1 MRFMNE
7 KDKSL
12 ENEQQI
18 QAESEFKLEKFEL
31 NPVSSAEM
39 IKPDIS
45 EEDEDLLSLDV
56 QTPQI
61 LVEANL
67 IENEEIAE
75 IVEEEP
81 LETVATEEKDPIFEE
96 LAEPK
101 LPELPRENRARLQM
115 QSPNRIYF
123 YWSLKN
129 NPFQTLQKVFGGQT
143 SSYRLVAK
151 LINQKTEA
159 EEIQPVEAEGNWWF
173 DVEANSEYRAEIG
186 FYAPNRPYFRVLF
199 SNAVE
204 TPRKS
209 PSTCRDY
216 SEDFTVDAQ
225 KFAEVLKHSG
235 YRQDAFEV
243 ALAGDD
249 IDYADFATK
258 NAFSRLTGKQYVSTE
273 DTSELRFALLAL
285 ASGYSLEELRGQVS
299 PTLFAVLQE
308 SVEKLSAEKAFS
320 ALQENFDVLED
331 EFIEEAEETLTP
343 TVFGA
348 SLINFPRTSRKRRL
362 PKTILPKFEP
372 ISSLR

>member
-1 MRFMNE
+1 M
-7 KDKSL
+7 

-45 EEDEDLLSLDV
+45 EEDEDILSLNV

-61 LVEANL
+61 LVNAGL
-67 IENEEIAE
+67 IEREAITETIE
-75 IVEEEP
+75 GEP
-81 LETVATEEKDPIFEE
+81 PETVATEEKDPIFEE

-159 EEIQPVEAEGNWWF
+159 EEIHPIEAEGNWWF
-173 DVEANSEYRAEIG
+173 DIDANSEYRAEIG

-199 SNAVE
+199 SNVVE

-209 PSTCRDY
+209 PSPRRDY
-216 SEDFTVDAQ
+216 SEDFTVNAQ

-258 NAFSRLTGKQYVSTE
+258 NAFLSLTGKPYVSTE
-273 DTSELRFALLAL
+273 DPSELRFALLAL

-299 PTLFAVLQE
+299 PKLFAVLQE

-331 EFIEEAEETLTP
+331 EFIEEEEETPTP

-372 ISSLR
+372 ISSLRF

>member
-1 MRFMNE
+1 M
-7 KDKSL
+7 
-12 ENEQQI
+12 ENKQQI

-45 EEDEDLLSLDV
+45 EEDEDILSLNV
-56 QTPQI
+56 QPPQI
-61 LVEANL
+61 LVDAGL

-75 IVEEEP
+75 IIEEEP
-81 LETVATEEKDPIFEE
+81 LETAEAEEKDPIFEE

-159 EEIQPVEAEGNWWF
+159 EEIQPIEAEGNWWF

-209 PSTCRDY
+209 PSTRRDY

-299 PTLFAVLQE
+299 PKLFAVLQE

-343 TVFGA
+343 SVFGA

-372 ISSLR
+372 LSSLR

>member
-1 MRFMNE
+1 MNE

-18 QAESEFKLEKFEL
+18 QAESEFRLEKFEL

-45 EEDEDLLSLDV
+45 EEDEDILSLNV
-56 QTPQI
+56 QPPI
-61 LVEANL
+61 LVKAGL
-67 IENEEIAE
+67 IENEKTAAE
-75 IVEEEP
+75 TIEKEPIETAETEEE
-81 LETVATEEKDPIFEE
+81 DPVFKE
-96 LAEPK
+96 LSEPK

-115 QSPNRIYF
+115 QSPNKIYF

-159 EEIQPVEAEGNWWF
+159 EEIHPIEAEGNWWF
-173 DVEANSEYRAEIG
+173 DVDANSEYRAEIG

-199 SNAVE
+199 SNAIE

-209 PSTCRDY
+209 PSTRRDY
-216 SEDFTVDAQ
+216 SEDFTVNAQ

-249 IDYADFATK
+249 IDYADFVTK
-258 NAFSRLTGKQYVSTE
+258 NAFSRLTGKQYVSTD

-285 ASGYSLEELRGQVS
+285 ASGYSLEDLRGRLN
-299 PTLFAVLQE
+299 PTLVAVLQE
-308 SVEKLSAEKAFS
+308 SEEKLSTEKTLA

-348 SLINFPRTSRKRRL
+348 SLINFPRTSRKKRL

-372 ISSLR
+372 ISSLRF

>member
-1 MRFMNE
+1 MNE

-12 ENEQQI
+12 ENEHTQV
-18 QAESEFKLEKFEL
+18 SEFKLEEFEL

-45 EEDEDLLSLDV
+45 EESEDLLSLNARS
-56 QTPQI
+56 TQI
-61 LVEANL
+61 SIDADLV
-67 IENEEIAE
+67 ENEESAE
-75 IVEEEP
+75 IIKDDFA
-81 LETVATEEKDPIFEE
+81 ETVELEAEDPVFKE
-96 LAEPK
+96 LSEPK

-159 EEIQPVEAEGNWWF
+159 EEIHPIEAEGNWWF
-173 DVEANSEYRAEIG
+173 DVDANSEYRAEIG

-209 PSTCRDY
+209 PSTRRDY
-216 SEDFTVDAQ
+216 SEDFTVNAQ
-225 KFAEVLKHSG
+225 EFAEVLKSSG

-258 NAFSRLTGKQYVSTE
+258 SAFSRLTGKEYVSTE

-285 ASGYSLEELRGQVS
+285 ASGYSLEELRSRISVK
-299 PTLFAVLQE
+299 LHAILQE
-308 SVEKLSAEKAFS
+308 SIEKLSAEKTFS

-331 EFIEEAEETLTP
+331 EFIEEEEETLTP

-372 ISSLR
+372 ISSWR

>member
-1 MRFMNE
+1 MNE

-12 ENEQQI
+12 ENERQMR
-18 QAESEFKLEKFEL
+18 AESEFKLEKFEL

-39 IKPDIS
+39 IKPGIS
-45 EEDEDLLSLDV
+45 EEDEDILSLNI
-56 QTPQI
+56 QPPQI
-61 LVEANL
+61 LVDAGL

-75 IVEEEP
+75 IIEEEP

-96 LAEPK
+96 LSEPK

-129 NPFQTLQKVFGGQT
+129 NPFQILQKVFGGQT
-143 SSYRLVAK
+143 DSYRLVAK

-159 EEIQPVEAEGNWWF
+159 EEIHPIEAEGNWWF

-209 PSTCRDY
+209 PSPRRDY
-216 SEDFTVDAQ
+216 SEDFTVNAQ

-299 PTLFAVLQE
+299 PKLFAVLQE

-331 EFIEEAEETLTP
+331 EFIEEEGETLTP

-348 SLINFPRTSRKRRL
+348 SLINFPRTSRTRRL

-372 ISSLR
+372 ISSLRF